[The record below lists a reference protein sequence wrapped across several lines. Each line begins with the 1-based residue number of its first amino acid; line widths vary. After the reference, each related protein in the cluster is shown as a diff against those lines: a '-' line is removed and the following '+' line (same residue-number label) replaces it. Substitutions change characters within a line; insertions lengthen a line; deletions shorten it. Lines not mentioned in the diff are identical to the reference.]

1 MGSKLEKFLAH
12 CSVDKPTVSVYIE
25 LLDNLN
31 LFQSQKSINQLM
43 SFLSECGIRFINFG
57 SIFSKKNKKEIS
69 CFALDESIITDSIFD
84 YKINLTNKN
93 TEILDLFKN
102 CTDIRLRSEFSKF
115 CLTNEYWLDDYAIY
129 CSIASQVGTHDFS
142 KWPDIL
148 RTHSR
153 KPIEVVK
160 KQLPDE
166 ILSHKLSQFFAHKQM
181 ATITECAH
189 KCGILTCI
197 DCDML
202 CENLSAEVWS
212 HQDNFFLDSLSKPT
226 VFAGLP
232 PSKIITDGMKFTKVP
247 YRSANLKTTK
257 YELIDNIFSHCE
269 QVSDSVFLLNEHS
282 IFQIWEIASSETEPK
297 YGRWINAPSDK
308 FFECVGQHFNAFPY
322 LSDFNEPL
330 FPNNEILA
338 KRHNIL
344 QIVIDGEPCSHSCEQ
359 FNLNR
364 EIFGMASKSCN
375 KKVRKEFL
383 NHDISLKNIGTFLM
397 STRSKNYKLYTLS
410 LDEILLIG
418 NIKASNIMS
427 ISSEVTQKIRNYI
440 LTAI

>member
-1 MGSKLEKFLAH
+1 MSSKLEKFLSH
-12 CSVDKPTVSVYIE
+12 CSADKPTVGVYIE

-31 LFQSQKSINQLM
+31 LFQSQKFINQLM

-115 CLTNEYWLDDYAIY
+115 CLTNEYWLDDYAIF
-129 CSIASQVGTHDFS
+129 CSIASQVGTYDFS

-166 ILSHKLSQFFAHKQM
+166 ILSHKLLQFFAHKQM
-181 ATITECAH
+181 ATITEYAH
-189 KCGILTCI
+189 RYGMLTCI

-232 PSKIITDGMKFTKVP
+232 PSNTVANGIKFTKVP

-308 FFECVGQHFNAFPY
+308 FFECIGQHFNAFPY

-364 EIFGMASKSCN
+364 EIFGTESKSCN

-397 STRSKNYKLYTLS
+397 SIRSKNYKLYTLI

-418 NIKASNIMS
+418 NIKANNIMD
-427 ISSEVTQKIRNYI
+427 IRSEVTQKIRNYI

>member
-12 CSVDKPTVSVYIE
+12 CSADKPTVGVHID

-31 LFQSQKSINQLM
+31 LFKSQKSINQLM
-43 SFLSECGIRFINFG
+43 SFLSECGVRFINFG

-115 CLTNEYWLDDYAIY
+115 CLTNEYWLDDYAIF
-129 CSIASQVGTHDFS
+129 CSIASQVGTYDFS

-160 KQLPDE
+160 KQIPDE
-166 ILSHKLSQFFAHKQM
+166 ILSHKLLQFFAHKQM

-232 PSKIITDGMKFTKVP
+232 PSNTVANGIKFTKVP

-282 IFQIWEIASSETEPK
+282 IFQLWEIANSETEPK

-308 FFECVGQHFNAFPY
+308 FFECVGQHFNDFPY

-375 KKVRKEFL
+375 KKIRKEFL
-383 NHDISLKNIGTFLM
+383 NRDISLKNIGTFLM
-397 STRSKNYKLYTLS
+397 SIRSKNYKLCTLS

-418 NIKASNIMS
+418 NIKANNISNIR
-427 ISSEVTQKIRNYI
+427 SEVTQKIRNYI